1 MKIIGLT
8 GGIAS
13 GKSLVAGMLTGLGA
27 EVIDADE
34 VGHQVIEPGLPAY
47 YEIVNTFSAA
57 ILNSNGKVNRKR
69 LGEVVFSCP
78 DKLQKLNHI
87 THPRIFSKIHDLI
100 ELTKKQRPQAI
111 VVIEA
116 ALLFEI
122 GLHLLVDEVWTVES
136 DIGIQ
141 VQRIKQRDKL
151 TEEQALARIKSQL
164 PSDHRIARADRV
176 IYNNAGVD
184 ELFGDVM
191 EIWGSFLN

>member
-1 MKIIGLT
+1 MQIIGLT

-13 GKSLVAGMLTGLGA
+13 GKSLVAGMLEQLGA

-34 VGHQVIEPGLPAY
+34 VGHQIIEPGLPAY
-47 YEIVNTFSAA
+47 FEVVGTFGAEILDSH
-57 ILNSNGKVNRKR
+57 GKVNRKK
-69 LGEVVFSCP
+69 LGEEVFSCP
-78 DKLQKLNHI
+78 EKLQKLNNI
-87 THPRIFSKIHDLI
+87 THPRIISKIHDLI
-100 ELTKKQRPQAI
+100 ELIRKQRPNAV

-122 GLHLLVDEVWTVES
+122 GLHFLVDEVWTVES
-136 DIGIQ
+136 DIELQ
-141 VQRIKQRDKL
+141 VQRIKKRNKL

-164 PSDHRIARADRV
+164 PSDHRVARADRV

-184 ELFGDVM
+184 KVFGEVM

>member
-13 GKSLVAGMLTGLGA
+13 GKSLVAGMLTRLGA

-47 YEIVNTFSAA
+47 YEIVNTFGAA
-57 ILNSNGKVNRKR
+57 ILDSNGKVNRKK

-87 THPRIFSKIHDLI
+87 THPRILSKIHDLI
-100 ELTKKQRPQAI
+100 EVTKKQRPQAI
-111 VVIEA
+111 VVNEA

-141 VQRIKQRDKL
+141 VQRIKQRNKV

-164 PSDHRIARADRV
+164 PSDRRIARADRV

-184 ELFGDVM
+184 KLFGDVM